1 MKLSLRKV
9 KLAVTGLAV
18 LTMALALLLAL
29 QTRAGAAASGAEAAY
44 KAKCAACHGADG
56 GGKTPIGQ
64 KLGLRDLRS
73 PEVQKQS
80 DAQLTAVIG
89 KGKEKMPGFEKSL
102 GADQVK
108 QLVAY
113 VRELGKKR

>member
-1 MKLSLRKV
+1 MRLSLRTV
-9 KLAVTGLAV
+9 KLAVTGLA
-18 LTMALALLLAL
+18 LLAL
-29 QTRAGAAASGAEAAY
+29 AQALLVTLPTRAGAAMDGAEAAY
-44 KAKCAACHGADG
+44 KAKCATCHGADG
-56 GGKTPIGQ
+56 AGKTPMGQ

-80 DAQLTAVIG
+80 DAQLNAIIG